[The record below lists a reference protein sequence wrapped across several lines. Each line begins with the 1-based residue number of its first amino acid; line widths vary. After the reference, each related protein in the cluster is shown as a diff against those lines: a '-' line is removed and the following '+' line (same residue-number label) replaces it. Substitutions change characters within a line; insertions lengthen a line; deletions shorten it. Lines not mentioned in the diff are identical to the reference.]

1 MFRRGGDAG
10 ITTGLERKN
19 FDQGGWEERVLPT
32 SGEMERFSKLLG
44 PRGRDRSL
52 SDFLINFGL
61 NMVGNAPTGNILQTA
76 ATEAKEPFN
85 QFQQQKAYR
94 EASEREETA
103 GLLKAVMDAKAT
115 ALSEGQGGD
124 LYSSQ
129 VKAAESKR
137 LLGELFTLKAN
148 QNDPAKKLGDEAY
161 NKAQSLLMLELK
173 SFTGFNPAVDS
184 LFKSSAQAD
193 LVIGSI
199 QQGLTESAESI
210 TIINENGEEEEVIEG
225 EYYLKNPEALGK
237 RTQELWMERYKEAQ
251 RESLGLAHG
260 GRARHALGDLATGE
274 QVTEQV
280 SSPAG
285 TIRETETVEGASP
298 ELSYEELRRRLP
310 PEVTDNVIRLI
321 TESPA
326 ALIDFAEIQ
335 TQIDVDNFNAKYG
348 VNLVLPSEA

>member
-1 MFRRGGDAG
+1 
-10 ITTGLERKN
+10 
-19 FDQGGWEERVLPT
+19 
-32 SGEMERFSKLLG
+32 
-44 PRGRDRSL
+44 
-52 SDFLINFGL
+52 
-61 NMVGNAPTGNILQTA
+61 
-76 ATEAKEPFN
+76 
-85 QFQQQKAYR
+85 
-94 EASEREETA
+94 
-103 GLLKAVMDAKAT
+103 
-115 ALSEGQGGD
+115 
-124 LYSSQ
+124 
-129 VKAAESKR
+129 
-137 LLGELFTLKAN
+137 
-148 QNDPAKKLGDEAY
+148 
-161 NKAQSLLMLELK
+161 MLELQ
-173 SFTGFNPAVDS
+173 SYTGSNPAVDS

-260 GRARHALGDLATGE
+260 GRARHALGDKVE